1 MGYLK
6 RLGSRKYDLIV
17 MSGDGGWTRSF
28 NFRMRTV
35 AVVALVAVLG
45 LSGLIVTLVL
55 YAGRL
60 EGYGGLVAQN
70 RRLQVYRDHVRQT
83 VLDTDRHGL
92 LSAGLVQELLGPL
105 RASLG
110 SSAEGAREDRAGGML
125 FDGYYLNFLDNVPTL
140 PPVDGFVTRGLL
152 LRELNMQARYNGI
165 DIAAV
170 SGAVIQASAAGL
182 VVFANWTD
190 DLGNLVIISHGDNYY
205 TVYGHNQVNLVD
217 QRERVERGQPIALV
231 GSTGMSQAP
240 HLHFEIWKDA
250 RSIDPR
256 ALMDLYRRQDI
267 SVDTDG

>member
-1 MGYLK
+1 
-6 RLGSRKYDLIV
+6 
-17 MSGDGGWTRSF
+17 
-28 NFRMRTV
+28 
-35 AVVALVAVLG
+35 
-45 LSGLIVTLVL
+45 
-55 YAGRL
+55 
-60 EGYGGLVAQN
+60 
-70 RRLQVYRDHVRQT
+70 
-83 VLDTDRHGL
+83 
-92 LSAGLVQELLGPL
+92 
-105 RASLG
+105 
-110 SSAEGAREDRAGGML
+110 ML

-152 LRELNMQARYNGI
+152 LRELNMQARHNGI